1 MLLQTQY
8 LQSAHS
14 SCSYKHKYTQIH
26 IQHLTQ
32 IHTNTTYKPCT
43 LTNTSIACWFI
54 LFILKHI
61 TMNTLLSFLY
71 LLSAALHANLLKWIK
86 KCTYY
91 WDSKQSL
98 YYQHNKK
105 QCIHSMHWTI
115 NRPLKNAT
123 SLFLAK
129 PSLNR
134 QTVQAPPFRQSPSL
148 YWFFVNPPKSQI
160 FQWTPKILKVF
171 ILNTILSFKSN

>member
-61 TMNTLLSFLY
+61 TMNTLLSFCIYY
-71 LLSAALHANLLKWIK
+71 LLH
-86 KCTYY
+86 CTQICLNG
-91 WDSKQSL
+91 S
-98 YYQHNKK
+98 
-105 QCIHSMHWTI
+105 
-115 NRPLKNAT
+115 KNALT
-123 SLFLAK
+123 
-129 PSLNR
+129 
-134 QTVQAPPFRQSPSL
+134 TE
-148 YWFFVNPPKSQI
+148 
-160 FQWTPKILKVF
+160 ILSSHF
-171 ILNTILSFKSN
+171 IINTIRSNVYIVCIGLSPAPSKTPPPSFLPSPP